1 MALNACAGRGAAGQD
16 ADAAQHRLLETCAE
30 LRRQLQEARAEAA
43 AAAEVAAVAE
53 GRLAATT
60 AELASLRGGAER
72 QEARGPLADAD
83 AALLSELAAL
93 WARHGA
99 VGAGAGP
106 RASAEGASRSEREL
120 GALLAGLRSL
130 RRCGATPAGVQV
142 LSNSCL
148 GSVFVS
154 SLSPRARRQLDE
166 PAERGRGQSSS
177 PESGRTISQ
186 GCRADPT

>member
-1 MALNACAGRGAAGQD
+1 VALNACAGRGVAGQD
-16 ADAAQHRLLETCAE
+16 ADAAQHRLLEICAE
-30 LRRQLQEARAEAA
+30 LRRQLQEAHAEAA

-60 AELASLRGGAER
+60 AELASLRGAER

-83 AALLSELAAL
+83 AALLSELVAL
-93 WARHGA
+93 RARHGA
-99 VGAGAGP
+99 VGASAGP
-106 RASAEGASRSEREL
+106 RASAEGASQSEREL
-120 GALLAGLRSL
+120 GALLAELRSL
-130 RRCGATPAGVQV
+130 RRCGATLAGIQV

-166 PAERGRGQSSS
+166 PAERGRGQPSS